1 MAYYGHVSSLPSRF
15 LKPNPQ
21 SAAQLRSLIVPTCE
35 RPMLRCQRIDRGSAY
50 RSFPASRTNRRASL
64 SLPQVAMPHLEPST
78 NIQKMKL
85 YGFKSKIIQYIINL
99 FSRVPYAFLGKHF
112 FLTDSTEGWD
122 PEYEPTEAVEAV
134 RPQKEVVSWNCCDL
148 CIFFFT
154 QHPTLNINK
163 GILQLRLSNRS
174 GFQHVRYHLLYLM
187 CEWCEMK
194 CLSIMFLRRLF
205 FHPTSN
211 IEHQQRDLAVETL
224 KPLRVSTCALP
235 SSVSNVRMMRD
246 EVSI

>member
-1 MAYYGHVSSLPSRF
+1 MCEWCEMKCLSIMFLRRLFFHPTSNIEHQQRDLAVETLKPLRVSTCALPSSVSNVRMMRDEVSKYHVS
-15 LKPNPQ
+15 PQ
-21 SAAQLRSLIVPTCE
+21 T
-35 RPMLRCQRIDRGSAY
+35 
-50 RSFPASRTNRRASL
+50 
-64 SLPQVAMPHLEPST
+64 
-78 NIQKMKL
+78 
-85 YGFKSKIIQYIINL
+85 
-99 FSRVPYAFLGKHF
+99 
-112 FLTDSTEGWD
+112 
-122 PEYEPTEAVEAV
+122 
-134 RPQKEVVSWNCCDL
+134 
-148 CIFFFT
+148 FFFT

-163 GILQLRLSNRS
+163 GILQLRLLNRS

-246 EVSI
+246 EVSKYHVSPQTFLSPNIQHWTSTKGSYSWDC